1 MNFPWIH
8 NLITIPYVTSLFL
21 NPYRARPWIWVYK
34 ATMETLHLQ
43 RRRHFGRSQISG
55 GTRFTRARLTHRQ
68 QICSG
73 SNHAGIQATKK
84 AKARYQVSSRFY
96 LWIKNVPS
104 FFTRKKAILRIF
116 IKFFDLGK
124 VGNTFRLNEKGAKL
138 TVHWCSNQ
146 GKICDLIFRALAQ

>member
-1 MNFPWIH
+1 MWIFREF
-8 NLITIPYVTSLFL
+8 TTSSQFRTLRLFL

-104 FFTRKKAILRIF
+104 FFTKK
-116 IKFFDLGK
+116 
-124 VGNTFRLNEKGAKL
+124 
-138 TVHWCSNQ
+138 SNFENFYH
-146 GKICDLIFRALAQ
+146 IFRSSNSSRSWKYLFVWMRKVQNWQCIDAVIKERYAI

>member
-1 MNFPWIH
+1 MWIFREF
-8 NLITIPYVTSLFL
+8 TTSSQFRTLRLFL

-104 FFTRKKAILRIF
+104 FFTKKKAILRIF
-116 IKFFDLGK
+116 ITFFDLQIGR
-124 VGNTFRLNEKGAKL
+124 VGNTFSFEWERCK
-138 TVHWCSNQ
+138 TDS
-146 GKICDLIFRALAQ
+146 ALMQ

>member
-1 MNFPWIH
+1 MWIFREF
-8 NLITIPYVTSLFL
+8 TTSSQFRTLLLFL

-104 FFTRKKAILRIF
+104 FFTKKKQF
-116 IKFFDLGK
+116 WEFSSNFFYLQIGK
-124 VGNTFRLNEKGAKL
+124 VGNTFSFEWERCK
-138 TVHWCSNQ
+138 TDS
-146 GKICDLIFRALAQ
+146 ALMQ

>member
-1 MNFPWIH
+1 MIYSVR
-8 NLITIPYVTSLFL
+8 YVLFL

-96 LWIKNVPS
+96 LWIKGAALI
-104 FFTRKKAILRIF
+104 FHEKKIILRNF
-116 IKFFDLGK
+116 LLSNFDLQIDK
-124 VGNTFRLNEKGAKL
+124 VGNTFRLNEKSAKL

-146 GKICDLIFRALAQ
+146 GQICDLIFEALAQ